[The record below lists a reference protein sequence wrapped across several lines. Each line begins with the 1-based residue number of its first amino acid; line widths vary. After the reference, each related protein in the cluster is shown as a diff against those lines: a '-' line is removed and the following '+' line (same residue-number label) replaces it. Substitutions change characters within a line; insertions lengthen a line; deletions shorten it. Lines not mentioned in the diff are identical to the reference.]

1 MQQALVEALLVAA
14 GDVAH
19 VDLRAEG
26 RCSPRA
32 VSPEPAAPSASA
44 RRVGRRRTAW
54 LAVTGH
60 TLDAATALAWGL
72 VDDVDPGR

>member
-1 MQQALVEALLVAA
+1 MFSSGGVPGA
-14 GDVAH
+14 GGTVSTGPP
-19 VDLRAEG
+19 G
-26 RCSPRA
+26 RP
-32 VSPEPAAPSASA
+32 PA
-44 RRVGRRRTAW
+44 TAW